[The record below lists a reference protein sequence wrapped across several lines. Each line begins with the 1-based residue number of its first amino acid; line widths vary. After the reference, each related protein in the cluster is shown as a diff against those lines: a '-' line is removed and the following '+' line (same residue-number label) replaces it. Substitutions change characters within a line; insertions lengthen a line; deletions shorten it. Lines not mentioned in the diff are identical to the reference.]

1 MQVLKRP
8 LADTLTFLGAL
19 PSMQLSLLLIIVA
32 PVVHSLDPT
41 PSITDD
47 IMYNSRIP
55 EGVNLKPS
63 TTAASF
69 AFGSSWAGCGGN
81 LTNSTGQLTHPNY
94 PRDMPN
100 IGTCTWQITL
110 APGSRVA
117 LHFSFLNL
125 ELSDACAKDSLEV
138 LDARSSVQTRLKEYC
153 GSLERPES
161 LVTSGNEVE
170 VRMRSNSTQSGRGFL
185 ITYSEFE
192 GCNKTLTS
200 SSGVI
205 ESPYYPDSYP
215 LNVNCTYRIQVTA
228 GQLVSLA
235 IEFLDLAY
243 SSACSDDAL
252 EVWDGPV
259 GNSAL
264 IGRYCGYMIGQW
276 VQSSGNELT
285 VQFRSDLTETRRG
298 FKVLYRAVQSGCNK
312 TLNAA
317 IEGTI
322 LSPKQTGE
330 NCFWVLQAPAGHVI
344 SIVFDR
350 FYLQQTED
358 CSRDHLVIKEGGSVI
373 GRYCG
378 YQKGELIYSKT
389 DEVRLEYESTSGLA
403 NAGLQIHYTSLLFE
417 CGGYL
422 NSSRGSIQSPRYPD
436 NYPNNV
442 YCAWQIEQRPGYAVD
457 LLFLTLDLEFAVNC
471 SRDYI
476 EVFDGPDNSS
486 QSLGRFC
493 SDKDVKRHVVTSGN
507 AMLVEFVTNGRVAR
521 SGFDTSYTQY
531 RGDCPRNF
539 TNASGIVESPN
550 YPDFYPKGYDCSWL
564 ISYEL
569 GYQIYVTF
577 TYFELDYSAHC
588 SGDYLEFL
596 DGFGVNATPRGKYC
610 GYLVTREQ
618 VVSTGHQ
625 MAVRFHSDEAG
636 GNSRGFVLSYT
647 VDGTARAPPPR
658 TPSLEDIEQAV
669 KITLKDLTEDK
680 WITNRDI
687 LFRKLIANATIIYCA
702 NEPSKCKAVSQH
714 RERKSIDVEVNI
726 TFRQVHLV
734 PDFPI
739 PGQGRSLVVVLYVL
753 YPVGLS
759 LDPSRK
765 STAIPQRTLVKAV
778 NASVDYISAAFGW
791 DIISIEPYTLDTSPT
806 PTPWAEE
813 RETGEIALLIGL
825 SVAGGLL
832 LAASLIAIVLYSW
845 RKKNRGK
852 FLVHNCVTPIEFA
865 DEKVELKATAAQRA
879 TWTLSPRRR
888 ASTLKVC
895 DLEDNDEHAQ

>member
-1 MQVLKRP
+1 MHASMARNY
-8 LADTLTFLGAL
+8 LALF
-19 PSMQLSLLLIIVA
+19 S
-32 PVVHSLDPT
+32 VVVFGVSSCTSIDPT
-41 PSITDD
+41 PSLSAYVYYTSLADNTLD
-47 IMYNSRIP
+47 
-55 EGVNLKPS
+55 VDPS
-63 TTAASF
+63 ATLYTIAASPSF
-69 AFGSSWAGCGGN
+69 MVTSFTGCGGN

-100 IGTCTWQITL
+100 IGTCTWRITL

-117 LHFSFLNL
+117 LRFSFLNL

-161 LVTSGNEVE
+161 LVTSGKEVE

-259 GNSAL
+259 GSSAL

-276 VQSSGNELT
+276 VQSNGNELT
-285 VQFRSDLTETRRG
+285 VQFWSDLTETRRG
-298 FKVLYRAVQSGCNK
+298 FKVLYRAVQSACNS
-312 TLNAA
+312 TITNQ
-317 IEGTI
+317 EGSLISPMGNSKCTWTI
-322 LSPKQTGE
+322 
-330 NCFWVLQAPAGHVI
+330 QAPAGHVI
-344 SIVFDR
+344 SILFDR
-350 FYLQQTED
+350 FYLEQTEN

-389 DEVRLEYESTSGLA
+389 DEVRLEYESTSGLT

-417 CGGYL
+417 CRGYL
-422 NSSRGSIQSPRYPD
+422 NSSRGSIKSPLYPD

-457 LLFLTLDLEFAVNC
+457 LLFLTVDLEFAINC
-471 SRDYI
+471 SRDYV

-486 QSLGRFC
+486 QSLGKFC
-493 SDKDVKRHVVTSGN
+493 SDKDVKRRVVTSGN
-507 AMLVEFVTNGRVAR
+507 VMFVEFVTNGRVAR
-521 SGFDTSYTQY
+521 EGFDISYTLHKT
-531 RGDCPRNF
+531 DCPCNF

-588 SGDYLEFL
+588 SGDNLEFL
-596 DGFGVNATPRGKYC
+596 DGFGKY
-610 GYLVTREQ
+610 LDVTWQ
-618 VVSTGHQ
+618 VLRLPGHQ
-625 MAVRFHSDEAG
+625 GTG
-636 GNSRGFVLSYT
+636 GLY
-647 VDGTARAPPPR
+647 R
-658 TPSLEDIEQAV
+658 TPDGGQVPLGRGGRQRQRIRAFLHSGRYRSSPAP
-669 KITLKDLTEDK
+669 
-680 WITNRDI
+680 
-687 LFRKLIANATIIYCA
+687 ANSY
-702 NEPSKCKAVSQH
+702 K
-714 RERKSIDVEVNI
+714 
-726 TFRQVHLV
+726 
-734 PDFPI
+734 
-739 PGQGRSLVVVLYVL
+739 
-753 YPVGLS
+753 
-759 LDPSRK
+759 
-765 STAIPQRTLVKAV
+765 
-778 NASVDYISAAFGW
+778 
-791 DIISIEPYTLDTSPT
+791 
-806 PTPWAEE
+806 
-813 RETGEIALLIGL
+813 
-825 SVAGGLL
+825 
-832 LAASLIAIVLYSW
+832 
-845 RKKNRGK
+845 
-852 FLVHNCVTPIEFA
+852 
-865 DEKVELKATAAQRA
+865 
-879 TWTLSPRRR
+879 
-888 ASTLKVC
+888 
-895 DLEDNDEHAQ
+895 